1 MNELTTRNP
10 WDFGSEG
17 RAATCRDQRQR
28 QRGLA
33 SDVERVRALWAGSAI
48 FQQAML
54 NPIAH
59 GTVAV
64 TGFPTTYAGLT
75 YDVVNCALYGTT
87 PTPDKTAA
95 VGLTGYGA
103 ATSQWITGNEMTG
116 SGYSAGGTPLASK
129 TFTIDSGS
137 SSFCFTAANPSWTG
151 ATIAGAFGCLVYDNT
166 ITAGTVSKQG
176 LCYNY
181 FGGTQS
187 VTSGTFTVIWAT
199 VGATTAVFN
208 ITV

>member
-1 MNELTTRNP
+1 MA
-10 WDFGSEG
+10 WS
-17 RAATCRDQRQR
+17 A
-28 QRGLA
+28 
-33 SDVERVRALWAGSAI
+33 SAI

-54 NPIAH
+54 NPIAR

-75 YDVVNCALYGTT
+75 YDTINCALYLTGA
-87 PTPDKTAA
+87 TPDKAA
-95 VGLTGYGA
+95 TVANTGYNA
-103 ATSQWITGNEMTG
+103 AGSQWVNTNEAPGTGNYTQ
-116 SGYSAGGTPLASK
+116 GGTALSGK
-129 TFTIDSGS
+129 SFTIDSGS
-137 SSFCFTAANPSWTG
+137 SSFCFTAANPSWTS
-151 ATIAGAFGCLVYDNT
+151 ATISAVFGCFNYDNT

-199 VGATTAVFN
+199 VGATTAIFN

>member
-1 MNELTTRNP
+1 MAGWTTTSPYSR
-10 WDFGSEG
+10 
-17 RAATCRDQRQR
+17 
-28 QRGLA
+28 
-33 SDVERVRALWAGSAI
+33 I

-54 NPIAH
+54 NPIAR

-75 YDVVNCALYGTT
+75 YDVVNCALFSNS
-87 PTPDKTAA
+87 PTPDATAA
-95 VGLTGYGA
+95 VTGTGYNTG
-103 ATSQWITGNEMTG
+103 QWTTGNEMPGTG
-116 SGYSAGGTPLASK
+116 GYTQGGTALASK
-129 TFTIDSGS
+129 TFSIDSGS
-137 SSFCFTAANPSWTG
+137 SSFVFNAANPSWTS
-151 ATIAGAFGCLVYDNT
+151 ATISGAYGCLVYDNT
-166 ITAGTVSKQG
+166 ITAGTVAKQG

-199 VGATTAVFN
+199 VGAATAVFN

>member
-1 MNELTTRNP
+1 MA
-10 WDFGSEG
+10 WS
-17 RAATCRDQRQR
+17 A
-28 QRGLA
+28 
-33 SDVERVRALWAGSAI
+33 SAI

-54 NPIAH
+54 NPIAQ

-64 TGFPTTYAGLT
+64 TGFPTSYKGLT
-75 YDVVNCALYGTT
+75 YDTINCALFLTGA
-87 PTPDKTAA
+87 TPDKTVA
-95 VGLTGYGA
+95 VANTGYNAG
-103 ATSQWITGNEMTG
+103 QWVTGNEAAG
-116 SGYSAGGTPLASK
+116 SGNYTQGGTALGSK
-129 TFTIDSGS
+129 TFSIDSGS
-137 SSFCFTAANPSWTG
+137 SSFVFNAANPAWTS
-151 ATIAGAFGCLVYDNT
+151 ATIASVFGCFVYDNT
-166 ITAGTVSKQG
+166 TSGGTVSKQG

>member
-1 MNELTTRNP
+1 MAWT
-10 WDFGSEG
+10 
-17 RAATCRDQRQR
+17 A
-28 QRGLA
+28 
-33 SDVERVRALWAGSAI
+33 SAI

-54 NPIAH
+54 NPIAR

-75 YDVVNCALYGTT
+75 FDVINCALYLTT

-95 VGLTGYGA
+95 VGATGYNTGQWVNTSEAPGTGA
-103 ATSQWITGNEMTG
+103 YTQ
-116 SGYSAGGTPLASK
+116 GGTPLLSK
-129 TFTIDSGS
+129 TFTIDPGS
-137 SSFCFTAANPSWTG
+137 SSFCFTAANPAWTS
-151 ATIAGAFGCLVYDNT
+151 ATIANVYGCLVYDNT
-166 ITAGTVSKQG
+166 ITAGTVAKQG
-176 LCYNY
+176 LCYNW

-199 VGATTAVFN
+199 VGATTAVFT

>member
-1 MNELTTRNP
+1 M
-10 WDFGSEG
+10 
-17 RAATCRDQRQR
+17 A
-28 QRGLA
+28 
-33 SDVERVRALWAGSAI
+33 WANSKI

-59 GTVAV
+59 GVTAI

-75 YDVVNCALYGTT
+75 YDTVNCALFLTGA
-87 PTPDKTAA
+87 TPDNTVTLANSLYTA
-95 VGLTGYGA
+95 G
-103 ATSQWITGNEMTG
+103 QWVVGNEAPT
-116 SGYSAGGTPLASK
+116 SGNYTQGGTALGTK
-129 TFTIDSGS
+129 TWALDTGS
-137 SSFCFTAANPSWTG
+137 SSICFSAANPAWTS
-151 ATIAGAFGCLVYDNT
+151 ATISSVYGCLVYDNT
-166 ITAGTVSKQG
+166 TTGTFAKQG

-208 ITV
+208 ITI